1 MAFPTLFPG
10 RKGDQTN
17 IAVLSDISN
26 NSTKSFPERLKH
38 LIKFAEN
45 IDGKW
50 TNRFAS
56 HPRFAYWAYNIV
68 YWKRILGQSKFFP
81 KQNLTE
87 ANLTTDDLKEMTM
100 FESYELLV
108 SELMQEDKK

>member
-1 MAFPTLFPG
+1 MRNERIGLLLTLDLLTELIILYIG
-10 RKGDQTN
+10 REFQDKVT
-17 IAVLSDISN
+17 
-26 NSTKSFPERLKH
+26 
-38 LIKFAEN
+38 
-45 IDGKW
+45 
-50 TNRFAS
+50 
-56 HPRFAYWAYNIV
+56 
-68 YWKRILGQSKFFP
+68 FFL

>member
-68 YWKRILGQSKFFP
+68 YWKRILGQSKFFS
-81 KQNLTE
+81 KAKSNRSKSY
-87 ANLTTDDLKEMTM
+87 NWWLKGDNNVWVLWITCIRTNAGG
-100 FESYELLV
+100 
-108 SELMQEDKK
+108 